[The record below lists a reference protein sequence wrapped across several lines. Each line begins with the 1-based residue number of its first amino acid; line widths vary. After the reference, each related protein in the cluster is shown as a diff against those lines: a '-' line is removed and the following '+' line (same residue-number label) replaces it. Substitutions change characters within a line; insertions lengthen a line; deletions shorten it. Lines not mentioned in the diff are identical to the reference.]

1 MNFAKTYLKRATY
14 LFQSYLGL
22 FPGLYLPIYRL
33 IGKNQRLLVNRSTEM
48 VMEGFPRS
56 GNTFSVAAFEWSQNR
71 PLNIAHHLH
80 SASQVI
86 WGCRHNIPVVVLIR
100 KPKEAVVSFLIRE
113 SYLTPELAL
122 RSYISFYKAIVGLK
136 SRVLIVTFDE
146 LTEDFG
152 AVIERINKRYN
163 TTFSLFE
170 HTAENVEKIFDL
182 VQSYGISESPAS
194 RLDEKSVARPS
205 RARGEMSAEYM
216 RVLDSEKYRRLVAD
230 AESLYLSLTT

>member
-1 MNFAKTYLKRATY
+1 MNSAKTYLKRAAY

-33 IGKNQRLLVNRSTEM
+33 IGKNQKLLVNHSTEI

-113 SYLTPELAL
+113 PYLTPELAL
-122 RSYISFYKAIVGLK
+122 RSYINFYKAIMDLK

-146 LTEDFG
+146 LTADFG
-152 AVIERINKRYN
+152 AVIERINERYG
-163 TTFSLFE
+163 TAFSLFE
-170 HTAENVEKIFDL
+170 HTDENVKKIFDL

-205 RARGEMSAEYM
+205 RMRSEMSVEYM
-216 RVLDSEKYRRLVAD
+216 KILDSEEYHKLVDD
-230 AESLYLSLTT
+230 AERLYTRFAA